1 MAPVVYSE
9 DDTTMVQKELF
20 FEASVLHKIPPELL
34 VQSSSSTSYLQSFPN
49 GKINRNWLSSRRKDR
64 KTDRLRRLARFHAEL
79 LGRSIESERPSS
91 GEKKITSEELNNK
104 ENVDADRNSVVDE
117 NELLLDITLRT
128 MVLLHHNQQLQ
139 NKLTA
144 LQIETK
150 NFMRSYHK
158 DDGDNSVLVKSESGA
173 EDNVNDPE
181 YKNDC

>member
-1 MAPVVYSE
+1 MI
-9 DDTTMVQKELF
+9 
-20 FEASVLHKIPPELL
+20 VL
-34 VQSSSSTSYLQSFPN
+34 Q
-49 GKINRNWLSSRRKDR
+49 
-64 KTDRLRRLARFHAEL
+64 FHAEL

>member
-1 MAPVVYSE
+1 MI
-9 DDTTMVQKELF
+9 Q
-20 FEASVLHKIPPELL
+20 
-34 VQSSSSTSYLQSFPN
+34 LQ
-49 GKINRNWLSSRRKDR
+49 
-64 KTDRLRRLARFHAEL
+64 FHAEL
-79 LGRSIESERPSS
+79 LGRPSEPERSTS

-104 ENVDADRNSVVDE
+104 ENVDADKNSVVDE

-158 DDGDNSVLVKSESGA
+158 NDGDNSVLMNSESGT
-173 EDNVNDPE
+173 EDNVNDPKT
-181 YKNDC
+181 KNDC